1 MTKGMF
7 VKFLVKRTKYEGIAL
22 LHEDLY
28 FFSEL
33 LDDTYQ
39 FLVSLPT
46 RWIYMVICFNFL
58 SPYLYGG
65 IDISCD
71 YWKSIICKR
80 TTTSVSLGQVLAGL
94 DSRLSMVSILFKGS
108 VVVLV

>member
-7 VKFLVKRTKYEGIAL
+7 VKFLVKITKYEGIAL

-46 RWIYMVICFNFL
+46 RWIYMVTCFNFL

-65 IDISCD
+65 LI
-71 YWKSIICKR
+71 YPVIIG
-80 TTTSVSLGQVLAGL
+80 SP
-94 DSRLSMVSILFKGS
+94 LFVKGPP
-108 VVVLV
+108 LL